1 MIKNKNMKYNLISN
15 PIVNYKA
22 SKNLDLK
29 VMTYFLS
36 LMPSDLSG
44 YNVCSMANRITK
56 NEQNPNKSDCS
67 SNCVAFN
74 GNGSFSNVK
83 KARIRKTK
91 LFFENKDLFMEQLV
105 FDIFKAINEAK
116 TKGFKPTFRLNAY
129 SDIKWEKVKISS
141 FGNATIFELFPNITF
156 YDYTKIHNRKV
167 PKNYQLTF
175 SHYGDFDKTS
185 DALKNGFNSAIVFQE
200 LPSKIKINNKIYSVI
215 DGDKTDLRIDEKIN
229 GSSVVVGLKFKG
241 SKAKLNDALLDGF
254 CISKNNKSLIW
265 EG

>member
-1 MIKNKNMKYNLISN
+1 MKYNLISN

-141 FGNATIFELFPNITF
+141 FGNSTIFELFPDIIF
-156 YDYTKIHNRKV
+156 YDYTKNLNRLIPSNYELTYSHWGNWKHTNSQI
-167 PKNYQLTF
+167 KNGLNVAMV
-175 SHYGDFDKTS
+175 FDKRH
-185 DALKNGFNSAIVFQE
+185 E
-200 LPSKIKINNKIYSVI
+200 LPNKYNGLKVI
-215 DGDKTDLRIDEKIN
+215 DGDKTDLRTTKNDGKNVI
-229 GSSVVVGLKFKG
+229 VGLRAKMSFKNIDLEL
-241 SKAKLNDALLDGF
+241 KKQ
-254 CISKNNKSLIW
+254 KSFVVAV
-265 EG
+265 

>member
-1 MIKNKNMKYNLISN
+1 MKYNLISN

-56 NEQNPNKSDCS
+56 NEKNPNKSDCS

-91 LFFENKDLFMEQLV
+91 LFFENKELFMEQLV

-156 YDYTKIHNRKV
+156 YDYTKNLNRLV
-167 PKNYQLTF
+167 PSNYELTYSHWGNWKHTKSQIKNNLNIAMV
-175 SHYGDFDKTS
+175 FDKRH
-185 DALKNGFNSAIVFQE
+185 E
-200 LPSKIKINNKIYSVI
+200 LPNKYNGLKVI
-215 DGDKTDLRIDEKIN
+215 DGDKTDLRTKENDGSNIIVGLRAKMSMKNIDLELKKEK
-229 GSSVVVGLKFKG
+229 SFVVV
-241 SKAKLNDALLDGF
+241 A
-254 CISKNNKSLIW
+254 
-265 EG
+265 

>member
-1 MIKNKNMKYNLISN
+1 MKYNLISN
-15 PIVNYKA
+15 PVVNYKA
-22 SKNLDLK
+22 SKNLNLK

-44 YNVCSMANRITK
+44 YNVCPMANKITK
-56 NEQNPNKSDCS
+56 NEKNPNKSDCS

-83 KARIRKTK
+83 KARIRKTR

-156 YDYTKIHNRKV
+156 YDYTKNLNRLV
-167 PKNYQLTF
+167 PSNYELTYSHWGNWKHTKSQIKNGLNIAMV
-175 SHYGDFDKTS
+175 FDKRH
-185 DALKNGFNSAIVFQE
+185 E
-200 LPSKIKINNKIYSVI
+200 LPKKYNGLKVI
-215 DGDKTDLRIDEKIN
+215 DGDKTDLRTKENDGLNVIVGLRAKMSFKNIDLELKKEK
-229 GSSVVVGLKFKG
+229 SFVVV
-241 SKAKLNDALLDGF
+241 A
-254 CISKNNKSLIW
+254 
-265 EG
+265 